1 MSETENK
8 VVQINKVIKNVYYIY
23 SHNIEIFYFLKPVI
37 NTQ

>member
-23 SHNIEIFYFLKPVI
+23 NHNIELFLFSK
-37 NTQ
+37 TRH